1 MSSRTGTQ
9 YGSEPVIASVGVL
22 RRGPEVIAN
31 GATFTSEEL
40 ATEGQPSVNLWV
52 QQTAG
57 AAGVTVVVEFLNR
70 PGEWEQFSTPILL
83 APLVPTMP
91 PGWVL
96 GQPRVRLVAQNTSG
110 GNATIKFRLTSTTV
124 AN

>member
-22 RRGPEVIAN
+22 RRGPEVFAN

-70 PGEWEQFSTPILL
+70 PGEWEQFALPVLL
-83 APLVPTMP
+83 APLTPTILSY
-91 PGWVL
+91 VL

-110 GNATIKFRLTSTTV
+110 GNVTIKFRLTSTTV

>member
-22 RRGPEVIAN
+22 VRAPETIAN

-52 QQTAG
+52 HQTAG
-57 AAGVTVVVEFLNR
+57 AAGVTVAVEFLNR
-70 PGEWEQFSTPILL
+70 PGEWEQFAPAVLIPPLTQTILSY
-83 APLVPTMP
+83 
-91 PGWVL
+91 VL

-110 GNATIKFRLTSTTV
+110 GNVTLKYRLTSTTV

>member
-22 RRGPEVIAN
+22 VRGPQTVAN

-40 ATEGQPSVNLWV
+40 PTEGQPSVNLWI

-70 PGEWEQFSTPILL
+70 PGEWEPFSLPVLL
-83 APLVPTMP
+83 APLVPTSL
-91 PGWVL
+91 GYVL
-96 GQPRVRLVAQNTSG
+96 GQPRVRIVVQNTSG
-110 GNATIKFRLTSTTV
+110 GNITVKYRLTSTTV